1 MCQPPTPFKKTFP
14 CAILLLPFFDFSDS
28 PFPQGELIKIYSPPP
43 PLLNRAAGGEGGSK
57 LCLTTKKIKI

>member
-43 PLLNRAAGGEGGSK
+43 LLNRAAGGRGDPNYAKQPKKSK
-57 LCLTTKKIKI
+57 F